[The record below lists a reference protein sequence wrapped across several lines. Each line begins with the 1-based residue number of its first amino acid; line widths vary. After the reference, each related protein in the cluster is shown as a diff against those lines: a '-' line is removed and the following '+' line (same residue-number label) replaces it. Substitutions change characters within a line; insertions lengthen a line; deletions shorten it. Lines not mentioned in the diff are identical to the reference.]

1 MSKIKAIVMD
11 VDGTL
16 TNGKK
21 QITEKTKEV
30 LLKAQSKGIKLIL
43 ASGRPTTGLIGF
55 AKELEMDK
63 NNGLLV
69 SFNGSKVVDCETFEE
84 LFNEPMSIEEG
95 KAVLEHMKKFEVR
108 PMVDKGEYMLVN
120 NVFDNKIYARNGQEI
135 NIIEY
140 ESRGGNYKL
149 CEIDDLAEYIDYP
162 LNKILTAG
170 QPDYLKEHYRE
181 MMEPFKDK
189 LSCMF
194 TADFYFEFTA
204 KGIDKAKALETV
216 LKPMGYLDLL
226 LIVAVLFSC
235 ILSFITSIYKAQG
248 TLFSSKDYDLLMA
261 LPIRNSTIL
270 TSKILSLMS
279 INYIGT
285 ALVIVPASIVYFI
298 YNGSL
303 SWIFFIILIIGLVF
317 IGLTFLGI
325 IIKKHI
331 KLMMFIV

>member
-30 LLKAQSKGIKLIL
+30 LLKSQSKGIKLIL

-120 NVFDNKIYARNGQEI
+120 NVFDNRIYARNGQEI

-216 LKPMGYLDLL
+216 LKPMGINEDEIISFGDGQNDL
-226 LIVAVLFSC
+226 S
-235 ILSFITSIYKAQG
+235 
-248 TLFSSKDYDLLMA
+248 
-261 LPIRNSTIL
+261 
-270 TSKILSLMS
+270 
-279 INYIGT
+279 
-285 ALVIVPASIVYFI
+285 
-298 YNGSL
+298 
-303 SWIFFIILIIGLVF
+303 
-317 IGLTFLGI
+317 
-325 IIKKHI
+325 IIKYAGIGVAMENAVDELKEQADEITLSNEDDGIAYSLLKHI
-331 KLMMFIV
+331 PQLNC